1 MVHCSLS
8 IFLKTS
14 HEIVFHVPRFIDDHG
29 AVGLFSEK
37 KREYLHDLIK
47 LEAAQ
52 LSYVRNDFER
62 LRPIMEQDEQWAQV
76 DPSLCTPSRGV
87 KVVKTIFR
95 PVIFSS
101 YFFIS
106 FVHGAL
112 QGQHYLLLLVYFIR
126 LEGCWCLL
134 CGWDIVEWVEKNSK
148 VPYFFLFFFFI
159 FWFGF
164 SYSFFLSLV
173 PRK

>member
-1 MVHCSLS
+1 MKQELWNLYVIILVHCSLS

-106 FVHGAL
+106 VLCMEHCKGSII
-112 QGQHYLLLLVYFIR
+112 YF
-126 LEGCWCLL
+126 CL
-134 CGWDIVEWVEKNSK
+134 CT
-148 VPYFFLFFFFI
+148 
-159 FWFGF
+159 
-164 SYSFFLSLV
+164 SLG
-173 PRK
+173 